1 MKKKKNETDMYS
13 ESSIQLSNIPAIYNL
28 FEVPG
33 SPKGDLT
40 GGESR
45 SGSGRNGWAKW
56 WGPLCVAEWDPGVV
70 ATATEIEPGA
80 HDGSA
85 NPTTF
90 SVVVRSHVREVLHAP
105 VRLICKTCS

>member
-45 SGSGRNGWAKW
+45 SGSGRNG
-56 WGPLCVAEWDPGVV
+56 
-70 ATATEIEPGA
+70 
-80 HDGSA
+80 
-85 NPTTF
+85 
-90 SVVVRSHVREVLHAP
+90 
-105 VRLICKTCS
+105 